1 MIAPPTRSPYV
12 ERQPDSDESTSLAR
26 PNHTDALGSAPARP
40 APTDHLV
47 PDQPIHLLEST
58 GEFSCP
64 HCSGTIRLQGIG
76 LRFEGGDNTNTV
88 RLDLRHPED
97 PLDDIVDDVRR
108 VLAIRALREANG
120 VKVKAAEIAGM
131 KYTTFYE
138 LVRRLGIT
146 EDDYRS

>member
-1 MIAPPTRSPYV
+1 M
-12 ERQPDSDESTSLAR
+12 ERQPDSGESTSLAR
-26 PNHTDALGSAPARP
+26 PNDTAAPGAAPARP
-40 APTDHLV
+40 EPTDHLA
-47 PDQPIHLLEST
+47 PDQPIHLLDST

-64 HCSGTIRLQGIG
+64 HCSGTIRLEGIG
-76 LRFEGGDNTNTV
+76 LRFEGGDKANTV

-146 EDDYRS
+146 EGDYRS

>member
-1 MIAPPTRSPYV
+1 V
-12 ERQPDSDESTSLAR
+12 EQQPDSGESTGLAAASD
-26 PNHTDALGSAPARP
+26 TDAEGATPVHSAPADQL
-40 APTDHLV
+40 A
-47 PDQPIHLLEST
+47 PDQPIHLLDSS

-64 HCSGTIRLQGIG
+64 HCSGTIRLEGIG
-76 LRFEGGDNTNTV
+76 LRFQGGDRADTV

-108 VLAIRALREANG
+108 VLATRALRDANG

-138 LVRRLGIT
+138 LVRRLGIS

>member
-1 MIAPPTRSPYV
+1 M

-26 PNHTDALGSAPARP
+26 PHDTDAPGAAPANP
-40 APTDHLV
+40 EPSDHLA
-47 PDQPIHLLEST
+47 PDRPLHLLDST

-64 HCSGTIRLQGIG
+64 HCSGTIRLEGIG
-76 LRFEGGDNTNTV
+76 LRFEGGDHADTV

-108 VLAIRALREANG
+108 VLSIRALREANG

>member
-1 MIAPPTRSPYV
+1 M
-12 ERQPDSDESTSLAR
+12 EQNPDLKEFSSLAR
-26 PNHTDALGSAPARP
+26 PNDANATDP
-40 APTDHLV
+40 APEQSESLDHLA
-47 PDQPIHLLEST
+47 PDQPIHLLDSS

-64 HCSGTIRLQGIG
+64 HCNGTIRLEGIG
-76 LRFEGGDNTNTV
+76 LRFEGSDNTDTV

-108 VLAIRALREANG
+108 ILAIRALRDANG
-120 VKVKAAEIAGM
+120 VKVKAAKIAGM

-146 EDDYRS
+146 KDDYLS

>member
-12 ERQPDSDESTSLAR
+12 ERQPDSDESTGLAR
-26 PNHTDALGSAPARP
+26 PNDTDALGSAPARP

-47 PDQPIHLLEST
+47 PDQPIHLLDST